1 MRVAAPERSNEANQH
16 TGSALGPIGGAGLH
30 HAMALPRHVLG
41 ADGAA
46 LGSAAIPSQR
56 EGSGPLNGFGP
67 HSDRGLPPA
76 VPAVTHGEPESH
88 SREHAPPPTAAKSKT
103 RTDASKLRFFEL
115 IMGAPRIST
124 ANTHAHPLA
133 RRGRSGAGEARACA
147 PVWGVAPSTHA
158 PRARTVVLM
167 VGLGWQSWTRIPAN
181 S

>member
-1 MRVAAPERSNEANQH
+1 MRVAAPEHSNEANQH

-30 HAMALPRHVLG
+30 HAMAMPRHVLG
-41 ADGAA
+41 ADSAA

-56 EGSGPLNGFGP
+56 ERSGPLNGFGP

-88 SREHAPPPTAAKSKT
+88 SREHAPPPAAAKSKT

-133 RRGRSGAGEARACA
+133 LRGAGRARHVHAHRRGAIHACARA
-147 PVWGVAPSTHA
+147 PTL
-158 PRARTVVLM
+158 VLM
-167 VGLGWQSWTRIPAN
+167 VGLGRQSWTRIPAN